1 MKVGRIGVTAEI
13 INVFIGRVVVS
24 GKSDYMSAIGQLFRA
39 KLSSNWTATKLP
51 HKSQVQLS
59 NLPLRKIDSKNAIS
73 KKEGT
78 KKKNDGKPSVKLK

>member
-39 KLSSNWTATKLP
+39 KLSSN
-51 HKSQVQLS
+51 
-59 NLPLRKIDSKNAIS
+59 
-73 KKEGT
+73 
-78 KKKNDGKPSVKLK
+78 